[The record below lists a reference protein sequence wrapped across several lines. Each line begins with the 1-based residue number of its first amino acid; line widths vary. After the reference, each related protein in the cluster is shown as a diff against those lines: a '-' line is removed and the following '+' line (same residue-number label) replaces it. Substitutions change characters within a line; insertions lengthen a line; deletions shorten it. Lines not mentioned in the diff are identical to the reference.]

1 MTKEELLKQVW
12 ETCSFDD
19 IINTGFEYNK
29 CSAKQL
35 INAAN
40 EFESNETNEDNFIE
54 KLAKL
59 FEETPKSKL
68 PWGREVMRVLTD
80 YYYNNELIDYF
91 DNDELIDCLEDSCE
105 MDDYIIEK
113 TKEISKEY
121 EDNVYTFKDY
131 TREVEELPN
140 WKLKKYLCDLVMAN
154 YHISD
159 NELMQK
165 LIERIK

>member
-1 MTKEELLKQVW
+1 
-12 ETCSFDD
+12 
-19 IINTGFEYNK
+19 
-29 CSAKQL
+29 
-35 INAAN
+35 
-40 EFESNETNEDNFIE
+40 
-54 KLAKL
+54 
-59 FEETPKSKL
+59 
-68 PWGREVMRVLTD
+68 
-80 YYYNNELIDYF
+80 
-91 DNDELIDCLEDSCE
+91 

-140 WKLKKYLCDLVMAN
+140 WKVKKYLCDLVMAN